1 MESQQYRNKIINFL
15 KRKCDFIPKSEII
28 RKRDKHGIALKMH
41 RLPKI
46 TKPLFYI
53 PNLNIFLF
61 NLVKYMDRLSL
72 TALGELGQTWLVSFG
87 AGKEGGGAAVI
98 WEGRYVN

>member
-1 MESQQYRNKIINFL
+1 MLLEFVNVESQQYRNKIINFL

-41 RLPKI
+41 RLLKI
-46 TKPLFYI
+46 TKPRFYI

-61 NLVKYMDRLSL
+61 NLVKMDRLSL
-72 TALGELGQTWLVSFG
+72 TALGELGQTWLVSCG
-87 AGKEGGGAAVI
+87 AGKEGGQ
-98 WEGRYVN
+98 